1 MNEERNYIKKYPS
14 REYVISE
21 VLPRLVPNR
30 EIPFLKKQGIAYKTV
45 LDMAVIFQIPVS
57 NNEPDVYVRCSIG
70 KSFLKD
76 MSLTLDE
83 LFVYAMHN
91 M

>member
-14 REYVISE
+14 TEFVISQ

-57 NNEPDVYVRCSIG
+57 NNEPEVYVR
-70 KSFLKD
+70 
-76 MSLTLDE
+76 
-83 LFVYAMHN
+83 
-91 M
+91 